1 MVNDVRL
8 NDLTRLGAFAHDLV
22 DGWIALSRNTKHTD
36 TVVMTYS
43 RSTQFRGHWVE
54 DTTLLARGL
63 VLRFR
68 DGAEVDA
75 LVEAIKNH
83 DTDTVETVLRD
94 AVVKARAMRKFFTIE
109 ASNSDWGRVQ
119 LRDDDEDVTV
129 NEDYKIDYDSPVIV
143 SDKLDGALGICTVID
158 DDIIISTKGNFNS
171 LEAKIGTRVLHVK
184 HDADAFRETLTTE
197 YAGFTPLFE
206 IITPKHKHIVDYG
219 DMEDIVFL
227 GLVHNATGHWV
238 PAGLLDEDVFTKG
251 RDTARLT
258 NGFTVPEVYTA
269 RNLGEA
275 LRMAQPD
282 NHEGIVIT
290 LLNGHDGNGLQDMF
304 KLKYADYYKIRYVR
318 GIVEKKSRIRELV
331 KNMTIEEITNR
342 DTESMRRV
350 ITSLLRNANGN
361 VRKHAE
367 RFIDETIKYVTD
379 TVIDPINEL
388 TDDVLEKYETLMTLE
403 PRDKKEYVSVL
414 DLYPKKYEAFLLS
427 AYNAASSGIDPR
439 EYVTRTARKHIL
451 RTM

>member
-1 MVNDVRL
+1 MNDVRL
-8 NDLTRLGAFAHDLV
+8 NDLTRLGAFAQDLV
-22 DGWIALSRNTKHTD
+22 DGWITMSRNTKHKD

-43 RSTQFRGHWVE
+43 RSTQFKGHWVE

-63 VLRFR
+63 VLQFR
-68 DGAEVDA
+68 DGAEVDT
-75 LVEAIKNH
+75 LVEAIKDH
-83 DTDTVETVLRD
+83 DADTVETVLRD
-94 AVVKARAMRKFFTIE
+94 AVVKARAMRKFFTVE
-109 ASNSDWGRVQ
+109 LSNSDWGRIQ

-129 NEDYKIDYDSPVIV
+129 NNDYEIDYESPVIV

-158 DDIIISTKGNFNS
+158 DDVIIATKGSFNG
-171 LEAKIGTRVLHVK
+171 LEAGIGTRVLHSK
-184 HDADAFRETLTTE
+184 HDADAFRETITTE

-206 IITPKHKHIVDYG
+206 IITPEHKHIVDYG

-238 PAGLLDEDVFTKG
+238 PAGLLDEDMFTKG

-275 LRMAQPD
+275 LHMAQPD

-331 KNMTIEEITNR
+331 KNMTVEEIMNR
-342 DTESMRRV
+342 DASGIRRS
-350 ITSLLRNANGN
+350 IMSLLENANDK

-367 RFIDETIKYVTD
+367 RFIDETIKYVMD

-388 TDDVLEKYETLMTLE
+388 TDDVMEKYETLMDLGPST
-403 PRDKKEYVSVL
+403 KKDYLSVL
-414 DLYPKKYEAFLLS
+414 DLYPKKYGMFLLS
-427 AYNAASSGIDPR
+427 AYNAESKGRDPR
-439 EYVTRTARKHIL
+439 EYVTMTARKHIL
-451 RTM
+451 LHM